1 MASITRET
9 GGARLGSSLE
19 TESRRAG
26 ASSAGRAAVHEPAD
40 VGEERSEVQLRLVVS
55 VAAAAE
61 MLGISD
67 DLVYEL
73 IEREQLPCLRL
84 GRRRLIPR
92 RAIELL
98 VEIAMSGFQPEN
110 VLSVLACQAPLLGH
124 QRGADRLGGSN

>member
-1 MASITRET
+1 MASIRGES
-9 GGARLGSSLE
+9 GEARLC
-19 TESRRAG
+19 SRLDAEWCRVG
-26 ASSAGRAAVHEPAD
+26 TSSAGRAAVPEPAD
-40 VGEERSEVQLRLVVS
+40 IGREGFEVQLPLVVS
-55 VAAAAE
+55 VAVAAE

-98 VEIAMSGFQPEN
+98 VESAMSGFQPEII
-110 VLSVLACQAPLLGH
+110 LSLLACQAPLRGH
-124 QRGADRLGGSN
+124 QRGADRRGGNN